1 MAHPSRLV
9 PWIRL
14 VVGAFGLAL
23 AGPVLALFVLG
34 PDWRNLRAD
43 DFIAFAVLAPFAA
56 FGVLFLAI
64 GLTGRTPKWLPLYE
78 PGMGRAARGGVLLG
92 LGFVAAMGLTHA
104 LESWL
109 HTRLGLGSRISW
121 WLSLLPL
128 TIAFGVYAHR
138 AQSSAGDEPKSR
150 PAA

>member
-1 MAHPSRLV
+1 MAHPFRLA

-14 VVGAFGLAL
+14 VVGVLGLAL
-23 AGPVLALFVLG
+23 AGPALALFALG
-34 PDWRNLRAD
+34 PDWRDLRAD

-56 FGVLFLAI
+56 FGVLFLVI
-64 GLTGRTPKWLPLYE
+64 GTTGRTPRWLPLYE

-92 LGFVAAMGLTHA
+92 LGFVAATGLTHA

-109 HTRLGLGSRISW
+109 HTRIGLGSRLSW

-138 AQSSAGDEPKSR
+138 AQKRAGDAPKSR